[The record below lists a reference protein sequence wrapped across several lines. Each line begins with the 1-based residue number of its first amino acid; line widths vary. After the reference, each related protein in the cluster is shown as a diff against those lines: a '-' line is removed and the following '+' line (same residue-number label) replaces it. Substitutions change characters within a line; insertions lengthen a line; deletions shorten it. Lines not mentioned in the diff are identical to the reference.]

1 MTGAVS
7 SLYMRPFQLVR
18 DMMTCGSMPGN
29 YTNVAI
35 SSRKCYILNMNAHLY
50 KLLDDNEVAL
60 GLDIEVVTNGMFPDP
75 GSRYAG
81 EFVCMTVYL
90 SNKNEF
96 ITYGTHDIT
105 SDTRASIAAK
115 CGKFVLCKDE
125 REMVQRALWVIE
137 TANPTY
143 AFGDDTE
150 PALMALYAR
159 ALELGV
165 VKPDLGKMFRKYDS
179 QYAAY
184 CV

>member
-1 MTGAVS
+1 
-7 SLYMRPFQLVR
+7 
-18 DMMTCGSMPGN
+18 MPGN
-29 YTNVAI
+29 YTNVAT
-35 SSRKCYILNMNAHLY
+35 SSRKCYILSMNTHLY
-50 KLLDDNEVAL
+50 KPLDDSEDAL
-60 GLDIEVVTNGMFPDP
+60 ALDIEVAVNGRFPEP
-75 GSRYAG
+75 KRHYAG

-90 SNKNEF
+90 SSKNEF

-125 REMVQRALWVIE
+125 KEMVQRALWMIE
-137 TANPTY
+137 TAKPTY

-159 ALELGV
+159 ANELGV
-165 VKPDLGKMFRKYDS
+165 VKPNFDKMFRKYDS

>member
-1 MTGAVS
+1 
-7 SLYMRPFQLVR
+7 
-18 DMMTCGSMPGN
+18 
-29 YTNVAI
+29 
-35 SSRKCYILNMNAHLY
+35 MNTHFY
-50 KLLDDNEVAL
+50 KPLDDSEDAL
-60 GLDIEVVTNGMFPDP
+60 ALDIEVATVGRFPEP
-75 GSRYAG
+75 KRHYAG

-90 SNKNEF
+90 SSKNEF
-96 ITYGTHDIT
+96 ITYGTRDIT

-125 REMVQRALWVIE
+125 KEMVQRALWMIE

-159 ALELGV
+159 AFELGV
-165 VKPDLGKMFRKYDS
+165 AIPDLGKMFRKYDS
-179 QYAAY
+179 PYAAY

>member
-1 MTGAVS
+1 
-7 SLYMRPFQLVR
+7 
-18 DMMTCGSMPGN
+18 
-29 YTNVAI
+29 
-35 SSRKCYILNMNAHLY
+35 MNAHLY

-60 GLDIEVVTNGMFPDP
+60 ALDIEVDVNGMFPDP

-90 SNKNEF
+90 SSKNEF

-105 SDTRASIAAK
+105 SDTRASIAAE

-125 REMVQRALWVIE
+125 KEMVQRALWLIE
-137 TANPTY
+137 EAHPTY
-143 AFGDDTE
+143 AYGDDTE

-159 ALELGV
+159 AQELGV
-165 VKPDLGKMFRKYDS
+165 VKPDFDKMFRKYDS

>member
-1 MTGAVS
+1 
-7 SLYMRPFQLVR
+7 
-18 DMMTCGSMPGN
+18 MPGN

-35 SSRKCYILNMNAHLY
+35 SSRKCYILNMNTHLY
-50 KLLDDNEVAL
+50 KPLDDSEDAL
-60 GLDIEVVTNGMFPDP
+60 ALDIEVAVNGRFPDP
-75 GSRYAG
+75 RRHYAG

-90 SNKNEF
+90 SSKNEF

-125 REMVQRALWVIE
+125 KEMVQRALWMIE
-137 TANPTY
+137 TAKPTY

-159 ALELGV
+159 ANELGV
-165 VKPDLGKMFRKYDS
+165 VIPDLDKMFRKYDS

>member
-1 MTGAVS
+1 M
-7 SLYMRPFQLVR
+7 
-18 DMMTCGSMPGN
+18 
-29 YTNVAI
+29 
-35 SSRKCYILNMNAHLY
+35 NMNTHLY
-50 KLLDDNEVAL
+50 KPLDDGEDAL
-60 GLDIEVVTNGMFPDP
+60 ALDIEVDVNGMFPDP
-75 GSRYAG
+75 KSHYAG

-90 SNKNEF
+90 SSKNEF

-125 REMVQRALWVIE
+125 KEMVQRALWMIE
-137 TANPTY
+137 TAKPTY

-159 ALELGV
+159 ANELGV
-165 VKPDLGKMFRKYDS
+165 VKPNFDKMFRKYDS

>member
-1 MTGAVS
+1 
-7 SLYMRPFQLVR
+7 
-18 DMMTCGSMPGN
+18 
-29 YTNVAI
+29 
-35 SSRKCYILNMNAHLY
+35 MNAHLY

-60 GLDIEVVTNGMFPDP
+60 ALDIEVVTTGRFPDP
-75 GSRYAG
+75 ESHYAG
-81 EFVCMTVYL
+81 KFACMTVYL

-105 SDTRASIAAK
+105 SDTRALVAAK

-125 REMVQRALWVIE
+125 KEMVQRALWLIDN
-137 TANPTY
+137 AHPTY
-143 AFGDDTE
+143 AYGDDTE

-165 VKPDLGKMFRKYDS
+165 AKPDFDMMFKKYDS